1 MMYYVKYWIT
11 VRQENPDVK
20 SFVVCGN
27 LLSAPYLVKINTV
40 RGVADRPSLRFEGLG
55 WYNSKDCIRIMFSKD
70 AEICNYVKVD
80 CSHTC
85 GALLDPKFALNHAI
99 SLCC

>member
-1 MMYYVKYWIT
+1 MVYYVKYWIT

-40 RGVADRPSLRFEGLG
+40 RGGADRSSLRFEGLG
-55 WYNSKDCIRIMFSKD
+55 WYNSKDCLEGETSNPAFFSLHILYCGV
-70 AEICNYVKVD
+70 ESIPRC
-80 CSHTC
+80 CSVRE
-85 GALLDPKFALNHAI
+85 
-99 SLCC
+99 SQ